1 MDASSSSRRTW
12 IEIRPACSKTQP
24 RSVVLL
30 AEDVDRNIDC
40 YAKSIGYFVVLLA
53 EDVDRNDYKSAV
65 KVAVDT
71 SSSSRRT
78 WIEISDSS
86 SGVRRK
92 NVVLLA
98 EDVDRNTVTMVF
110 AAPTGAVV
118 LLAEDVDRN
127 CLLHML

>member
-78 WIEISDSS
+78 WIEIILMWTS
-86 SGVRRK
+86 RPTPC
-92 NVVLLA
+92 VVLLA
-98 EDVDRNTVTMVF
+98 EDVDRNKLSFT
-110 AAPTGAVV
+110 AWV
-118 LLAEDVDRN
+118 LTFGRPPRGGRG
-127 CLLHML
+127 